1 MGYIGIRGGVVSI
14 ALGCVASQHND
25 CLVWLVLKNEN
36 HGQYVGLPMS
46 FYLIEAL
53 VILII

>member
-25 CLVWLVLKNEN
+25 CLVWLVLKNET